1 MDKLYEIKKHLK
13 EKHYHLE
20 DFWLACPYTFEELI
34 ANRKYK
40 RIIYL
45 HIGMV
50 WARLSGLST
59 LQTGEMFK
67 RHHSTVTHAEQCV
80 LNTLESVKFGKKEY
94 LEVIEKVLYFYKVN
108 SDILDVVKT
117 EDTYQDHYAS
127 MVFLEN
133 KAYQLVN
140 KRKIWKNA

>member
-1 MDKLYEIKKHLK
+1 MDKLEKIKTHLNQRK
-13 EKHYHLE
+13 FYME
-20 DFWLACPYTFEELI
+20 DFWSACPYSIEELS
-34 ANRKYK
+34 ATRKHQTLV
-40 RIIYL
+40 YL
-45 HIGMV
+45 HVGMV
-50 WARLSGLST
+50 WARLTRLST
-59 LQTGEMFK
+59 LEVGKMFN
-67 RHHSTVTHAEQCV
+67 RNHSTVTHAEKCI
-80 LNTLESVKFGKKEY
+80 LNTLENIKFGKKEY